1 MKKFF
6 IILKINTKKILLI
19 SFLFLIFTVL
29 FFPEHLLKL
38 DRVNN
43 LIKNLGFELKYVQV
57 LGNKTIIKDDIIK
70 NIVFKNCDSLFCV
83 NLKQSKNE
91 IEKNNWVRS
100 AKLKYSLPSKLSI
113 IIEEEKPMV
122 LLKEKK
128 NITLLNLE
136 GKKIQDIKTIST
148 AYKDLLILNGEGVE
162 NKIFNLQNIFS
173 VGNTVSENI
182 KEATLI
188 SSRRWSL
195 KHSSNIII
203 ELPENN
209 PSKAFYKIVELENK
223 YGFLNE
229 RLKKIDLRISDRMII
244 ELKNKSELLKENDV

>member
-6 IILKINTKKILLI
+6 IILKINIKKILLI
-19 SFLFLIFTVL
+19 SFLLLISTIL
-29 FFPEHLLKL
+29 FFPEHFLKL
-38 DRVNN
+38 EKVNK
-43 LIKNLGFELKYVQV
+43 LIKNLGFELNYIQV
-57 LGNKTIIKDDIIK
+57 LGNKTVSKEDIINK
-70 NIVFKNCDSLFCV
+70 VVFKNCDNLFCV

-91 IEKNNWVRS
+91 IEKNNWVKS

-113 IIEEEKPMV
+113 VIEEEKPTF
-122 LLKEKK
+122 LLKENKK
-128 NITLLNLE
+128 YYSVKFRR
-136 GKKIQDIKTIST
+136 KKIQDIKIISKD
-148 AYKDLLILNGEGVE
+148 YKDLLILSGDGVE
-162 NKIFNLQNIFS
+162 NKIFNLLNIFS
-173 VGNTVSENI
+173 VSTVISENI
-182 KEATLI
+182 KEATLV

-203 ELPENN
+203 ELPEDN

-244 ELKNKSELLKENDV
+244 QLKNKSELLKENDV

>member
-6 IILKINTKKILLI
+6 IILKINIKKILLI
-19 SFLFLIFTVL
+19 LFLLLISIVL
-29 FFPEHLLKL
+29 FFPEYLLKL
-38 DRVNN
+38 EKANK
-43 LIKNLGFELKYVQV
+43 LIKNLGFELNYIQV
-57 LGNKTIIKDDIIK
+57 LGNKTVSKEDIVNK
-70 NIVFKNCDSLFCV
+70 VVFKDCDNLFCV

-91 IEKNNWVRS
+91 IEKNNWIKS
-100 AKLKYSLPSKLSI
+100 AKLKYSLPSKLFI
-113 IIEEEKPMV
+113 VIEEEKPTF
-122 LLKEKK
+122 LLKENK

-136 GKKIQDIKTIST
+136 GKKIQDIKIIPKD
-148 AYKDLLILNGEGVE
+148 YKDLLILSGDGVE
-162 NKIFNLQNIFS
+162 NKIFNLLNIFS
-173 VGNTVSENI
+173 VSTVISENI
-182 KEATLI
+182 KEATLV

-203 ELPENN
+203 ELPEDN

-244 ELKNKSELLKENDV
+244 QLKNKSELLKENGI

>member
-6 IILKINTKKILLI
+6 IILKINIKKILLI
-19 SFLFLIFTVL
+19 SFLFLVATIL
-29 FFPEHLLKL
+29 FFPEHFLKL
-38 DRVNN
+38 DKVNQ
-43 LIKNLGFELKYVQV
+43 LVKNLGFELNYIQV
-57 LGNKTIIKDDIIK
+57 LGNKNVLKEDIIRK
-70 NIVFKNCDSLFCV
+70 VVFKNCDNLFCV

-91 IEKNNWVRS
+91 IEKNNWIKS

-113 IIEEEKPMV
+113 VIEEEKPKF
-122 LLKEKK
+122 LLKENK
-128 NITLLNLE
+128 NITLLNIE
-136 GKKIQDIKTIST
+136 GKKIQDIKIISKD
-148 AYKDLLILNGEGVE
+148 YKNLLILSGDGVE
-162 NKIFNLQNIFS
+162 KKIFNLLNIFS
-173 VGNTVSENI
+173 VGASISENI

-203 ELPENN
+203 ELPEIN

-229 RLKKIDLRISDRMII
+229 RLKKIDLRVSDRMII
-244 ELKNKSELLKENDV
+244 QLKNKSELLEENNV

>member
-1 MKKFF
+1 MKKIF
-6 IILKINTKKILLI
+6 IILKINIKKILLI
-19 SFLFLIFTVL
+19 SFLFLMSTIL
-29 FFPEHLLKL
+29 FFPEYFLKL
-38 DRVNN
+38 DKVNT
-43 LIKNLGFELKYVQV
+43 LVKNLGFELNHIQV
-57 LGNKTIIKDDIIK
+57 LGNKTVLKEDIIK
-70 NIVFKNCDSLFCV
+70 KVVFKNCDNLFCV

-91 IEKNNWVRS
+91 IEKNNWVKS

-113 IIEEEKPMV
+113 VIEEEKPTF
-122 LLKEKK
+122 LLKENK

-136 GKKIQDIKTIST
+136 GKKIQDIKIISKD
-148 AYKDLLILNGEGVE
+148 YKDLLILSGDGVE
-162 NKIFNLQNIFS
+162 NKIFNLLNIFS
-173 VGNTVSENI
+173 VSTVISENI

-229 RLKKIDLRISDRMII
+229 RLKKIDLRVSDRMII
-244 ELKNKSELLKENDV
+244 QLKNKSELLEENDI

>member
-6 IILKINTKKILLI
+6 IILKINIKKILLI
-19 SFLFLIFTVL
+19 SFLFLISLIL
-29 FFPEHLLKL
+29 FFPEHILKL
-38 DRVNN
+38 DKVNEFV
-43 LIKNLGFELKYVQV
+43 KNLGFELNHIKVS
-57 LGNKTIIKDDIIK
+57 GHKTVSKDDIIK
-70 NIVFKNCDSLFCV
+70 KVVFKNCDNLFCV

-91 IEKNNWVRS
+91 IEKNNWVKS

-113 IIEEEKPMV
+113 VVEEEKPKF
-122 LLKEKK
+122 LLKENK

-136 GKKIQDIKTIST
+136 GKKIQDIKIISKD
-148 AYKDLLILNGEGVE
+148 YKNLLILSGNGVE
-162 NKIFNLQNIFS
+162 NKIFNLLDIFS
-173 VGNTVSENI
+173 VGSVISKNI
-182 KEATLI
+182 EEATLV

-203 ELPENN
+203 ELPEDN

-244 ELKNKSELLKENDV
+244 QLKNKSELLKENDV

>member
-6 IILKINTKKILLI
+6 IIFKINTKKILLI
-19 SFLFLIFTVL
+19 SFLLLISTIL
-29 FFPEHLLKL
+29 FFPEYFLKL
-38 DRVNN
+38 EKVNK
-43 LIKNLGFELKYVQV
+43 LVKNLGFELIYIQV
-57 LGNKTIIKDDIIK
+57 SGNKTVSKEDIIQK
-70 NIVFKNCDSLFCV
+70 VVFKNCDNLFCV

-100 AKLKYSLPSKLSI
+100 AKLKYNLPSKLSVV
-113 IIEEEKPMV
+113 IEEEKPKF
-122 LLKEKK
+122 LLKENK

-136 GKKIQDIKTIST
+136 GKKIQNIEIISED
-148 AYKDLLILNGEGVE
+148 YKDLLILSGDGAE
-162 NKIFNLQNIFS
+162 NKIFNLLNIFS
-173 VGNTVSENI
+173 VGTDISENI
-182 KEATLI
+182 KEATLV

-229 RLKKIDLRISDRMII
+229 SLKKIDLRISDRMII
-244 ELKNKSELLKENDV
+244 QLKNKSELLKENDV

>member
-1 MKKFF
+1 MKKNFM
-6 IILKINTKKILLI
+6 ILKINIKKILLI
-19 SFLFLIFTVL
+19 SFLLLIFTIL

-38 DRVNN
+38 DRVNK
-43 LIKNLGFELKYVQV
+43 LIKNLGFELNYIQV
-57 LGNKTIIKDDIIK
+57 LGNKTILKDEIIK

-113 IIEEEKPMV
+113 IIEEEKPMF

-148 AYKDLLILNGEGVE
+148 AYKDLLILSGDGVE

-173 VGNTVSENI
+173 VGTSVSENI

-203 ELPENN
+203 ELPEDN

-244 ELKNKSELLKENDV
+244 QLKNKSELIKENDI

>member
-6 IILKINTKKILLI
+6 IFLKINMKKILLI
-19 SFLFLIFTVL
+19 SSLSLISIIL
-29 FFPEHLLKL
+29 FFPEYFLKL
-38 DRVNN
+38 DKVNN
-43 LIKNLGFELKYVQV
+43 LVKNLGFELNVIQV
-57 LGNKTIIKDDIIK
+57 LGNKSVLKDDIIK
-70 NIVFKNCDSLFCV
+70 NIVFKNCDNLFCV
-83 NLKQSKNE
+83 DLKKSKNE

-113 IIEEEKPMV
+113 IIEEEKPTF
-122 LLKEKK
+122 LLKENKK
-128 NITLLNLE
+128 ITLLNLE
-136 GKKIQDIKTIST
+136 GKKIQDIKIISNDFN
-148 AYKDLLILNGEGVE
+148 DLLILSGDGVE
-162 NKIFNLQNIFS
+162 NKIFNLLNIFS
-173 VGNTVSENI
+173 VSTSISENI
-182 KEATLI
+182 KEATLV

-203 ELPENN
+203 ELPEDN

-244 ELKNKSELLKENDV
+244 QLKNKSELQKENDI

>member
-1 MKKFF
+1 MKKNFM
-6 IILKINTKKILLI
+6 ILKINIKKILLI
-19 SFLFLIFTVL
+19 SFLLLIFTIL

-38 DRVNN
+38 DRVNK
-43 LIKNLGFELKYVQV
+43 LIKNLGFELNYIQV
-57 LGNKTIIKDDIIK
+57 LGNKTILKDEIIK

-113 IIEEEKPMV
+113 IIEEEKPMF

-148 AYKDLLILNGEGVE
+148 AYKDLLILSGDGVE

-173 VGNTVSENI
+173 VGTSVSENI

-203 ELPENN
+203 ELPEDN

-229 RLKKIDLRISDRMII
+229 KLKKIDLRISDRMII
-244 ELKNKSELLKENDV
+244 QLKNKSELIKENDI

>member
-6 IILKINTKKILLI
+6 IILKINIKKILLT
-19 SFLFLIFTVL
+19 LFLLLISTVL
-29 FFPEHLLKL
+29 FFPEYLLKL
-38 DRVNN
+38 EKVNK
-43 LIKNLGFELKYVQV
+43 LVKNLGFELNYIQV
-57 LGNKTIIKDDIIK
+57 LGNKTVSKEDIVNK
-70 NIVFKNCDSLFCV
+70 VVFKNCDNLFCV
-83 NLKQSKNE
+83 NLQQSKNE

-113 IIEEEKPMV
+113 LIEEEKPAF
-122 LLKEKK
+122 LLKENK

-136 GKKIQDIKTIST
+136 GKKIQDIKIMSND
-148 AYKDLLILNGEGVE
+148 YKDLLILSGDGVE
-162 NKIFNLQNIFS
+162 NKILNLLNIFS
-173 VGNTVSENI
+173 VGTVISENI

-203 ELPENN
+203 ELPEDN
-209 PSKAFYKIVELENK
+209 PSKAFYKIVDLEKK

-244 ELKNKSELLKENDV
+244 QLKNKSELLKENDV

>member
-6 IILKINTKKILLI
+6 IILKINIKKILLT
-19 SFLFLIFTVL
+19 SFLLLISTVL

-38 DRVNN
+38 EKVNK
-43 LIKNLGFELKYVQV
+43 LVKNLGFELNYIQV
-57 LGNKTIIKDDIIK
+57 SGNKTVSKEDIVNK
-70 NIVFKNCDSLFCV
+70 VVFKNCDNLFCV

-91 IEKNNWVRS
+91 IEKNNWVKS

-113 IIEEEKPMV
+113 FIEEENPTF
-122 LLKEKK
+122 LLKENK
-128 NITLLNLE
+128 NISLLNLE
-136 GKKIQDIKTIST
+136 GKKIQDIKIISKD
-148 AYKDLLILNGEGVE
+148 YKDLLILSGDGVE
-162 NKIFNLQNIFS
+162 NKIFNLLNIFS
-173 VGNTVSENI
+173 VGTVISENI
-182 KEATLI
+182 KEATLV

-244 ELKNKSELLKENDV
+244 QLKNKSELLKENDV

>member
-6 IILKINTKKILLI
+6 IILKINIKKILLI
-19 SFLFLIFTVL
+19 SFLFLISTIL
-29 FFPEHLLKL
+29 FFPEYFLKL
-38 DRVNN
+38 EKVNK
-43 LIKNLGFELKYVQV
+43 LIKNLGFELNLIQV
-57 LGNKTIIKDDIIK
+57 SGNKTVSKDDIIQK
-70 NIVFKNCDSLFCV
+70 VVFKNCDNLFCV

-91 IEKNNWVRS
+91 IERNNWIRS
-100 AKLKYSLPSKLSI
+100 AKLKYNLPSKLSI
-113 IIEEEKPMV
+113 VIEEEKPKF
-122 LLKEKK
+122 LLKENK

-136 GKKIQDIKTIST
+136 GKKIQDIKIIPKD
-148 AYKDLLILNGEGVE
+148 YKDLLILSGDGVE
-162 NKIFNLQNIFS
+162 YKIFNLLNIFS
-173 VGNTVSENI
+173 VGTSISENI
-182 KEATLI
+182 KEATLV

-203 ELPENN
+203 ELPEDN

-244 ELKNKSELLKENDV
+244 QLKNKSELLKENGV

>member
-1 MKKFF
+1 MKKNFM
-6 IILKINTKKILLI
+6 ILKINIKKILLI
-19 SFLFLIFTVL
+19 SFLLLIFTIL

-38 DRVNN
+38 DRVNK
-43 LIKNLGFELKYVQV
+43 LIKNLGFELNYIQI
-57 LGNKTIIKDDIIK
+57 LGNKTILKDEIIK

-113 IIEEEKPMV
+113 IIEEEKPMF

-148 AYKDLLILNGEGVE
+148 AYKDLLILSGDGVE

-173 VGNTVSENI
+173 VGTSVSENI

-203 ELPENN
+203 ELPEDN

-229 RLKKIDLRISDRMII
+229 KLKKIDLRISDRMII
-244 ELKNKSELLKENDV
+244 QLKNKSELIKENDI